1 MKARGCRLTRLETT
15 CAPAPAIATDVASTT
30 LPVVR
35 YIARNTM
42 VERKSVKSLAN
53 TSFMVGLHLERSK
66 AISKLA
72 HLSDRLPMALANPG
86 DDFRQRFGPGLGNY
100 AERPILG
107 LSILRIP
114 LGEIRRAVARGARD
128 RKAGPQRQVR
138 YINHQD
144 VGDHHHQEG
153 QGPDRGDDIICLPE
167 AGEIGGF
174 GI

>member
-1 MKARGCRLTRLETT
+1 MKPSGFPRTRVQIPWAT
-15 CAPAPAIATDVASTT
+15 APAIATDVASTT

-86 DDFRQRFGPGLGNY
+86 DDFRQRFGPGIGNY
-100 AERPILG
+100 A
-107 LSILRIP
+107 
-114 LGEIRRAVARGARD
+114 
-128 RKAGPQRQVR
+128 
-138 YINHQD
+138 
-144 VGDHHHQEG
+144 
-153 QGPDRGDDIICLPE
+153 
-167 AGEIGGF
+167 
-174 GI
+174 